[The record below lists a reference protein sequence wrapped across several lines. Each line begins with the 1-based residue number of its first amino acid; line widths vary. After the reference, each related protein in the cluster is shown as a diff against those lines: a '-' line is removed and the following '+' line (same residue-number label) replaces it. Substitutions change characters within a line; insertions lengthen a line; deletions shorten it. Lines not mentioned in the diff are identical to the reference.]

1 MRKAKKLSITITI
14 ITIISLVLLFTPISA
29 KAFMYIDENGNQ
41 VIGEDP
47 YINGNQNNNPNE
59 SSTTDPTAGSNQDPT
74 GNVPDPTTGSDPTN
88 NYPDPTATT
97 NQNNAA
103 SNAATSNPA
112 PNANGGSAPANVTQP
127 NSNSSASESTSSQS
141 TNETPSDALGESTTE
156 QTSVDTEKDTTST
169 SPAPEGIEAPK
180 DEGSTEKVEN
190 EHLSS
195 LTEKV
200 AEIWENIGE
209 EGQLIV
215 KIGGGLIAVDVV
227 FTEIR
232 LAIKKVKKKKKPKK
246 DSGKKDTSSKKKSN
260 NDIDADDFEKP
271 DFDFE
276 PKNILTCLRDKP
288 SNKELEKMFSQKKFI
303 SETMA
308 TFICLDELP
317 ELLEDADCD
326 AVILD
331 IDSVEELGEF
341 KIFLDKLKDEK
352 DERAFALLIEDDILP
367 MIKEEL
373 NALKKDKTISGY
385 VKESASKETKLI
397 NLILPL
403 YKPEING
410 ENALEVVGG
419 VADALG
425 IPYISDIIEVSL
437 SGKEI
442 IETVKEGDMDAY
454 DKASVIGEIANIL
467 GFDTV
472 ADVTDL
478 IGGIKS
484 VKDVTHSE
492 KLEVNKEETKE
503 D

>member
-1 MRKAKKLSITITI
+1 MKKAKKLSITL
-14 ITIISLVLLFTPISA
+14 ITIISLVLLFTPINA

-41 VIGEDP
+41 VFGEDP
-47 YINGNQNNNPNE
+47 FINGNQNNNQG
-59 SSTTDPTAGSNQDPT
+59 SSANDPTTGNNQDPT
-74 GNVPDPTTGSDPTN
+74 GNVPDPTSSNDPTN
-88 NYPDPTATT
+88 NNPDPTTAG
-97 NQNNAA
+97 QNNTDP
-103 SNAATSNPA
+103 NAATRNPD
-112 PNANGGSAPANVTQP
+112 PNNNTAPANVAAP
-127 NSNSSASESTSSQS
+127 SSNSTTNENSSTQNANEVPASNPEEISTEQAPVETQAVITSSVQPS
-141 TNETPSDALGESTTE
+141 TDET
-156 QTSVDTEKDTTST
+156 
-169 SPAPEGIEAPK
+169 EAPK
-180 DEGSTEKVEN
+180 DKKVEEKVEN

-200 AEIWENIGE
+200 AEIWESIGD
-209 EGQLIV
+209 EGRLIV
-215 KIGGGLIAVDVV
+215 KIGGGLIAADVV

-232 LAIKKVKKKKKPKK
+232 LGIKKAKKKKKLKNEAKK
-246 DSGKKDTSSKKKSN
+246 EKSSKKSN
-260 NDIDADDFEKP
+260 NDIEPDDFEKP

-288 SNKELEKMFSQKKFI
+288 SNKELEEMFSKKKFI

-308 TFICLDELP
+308 TFKCLDELP
-317 ELLEDADCD
+317 ELLDDADCD

-341 KIFLDKLKDEK
+341 KTFLDKLKEEK
-352 DERAFALLIEDDILP
+352 DDRAFALLIEDDILP
-367 MIKEEL
+367 QIKDEL
-373 NALKKDKTISGY
+373 NALKKDKTISGF
-385 VKESASKETKLI
+385 VKESASKESKLI
-397 NLILPL
+397 NLVLPL

-467 GFDTV
+467 GLDTV
-472 ADVTDL
+472 ADVSDL

-492 KLEVNKEETKE
+492 KLEVHKDESKE